1 MFSSEVYSA
10 MRKLFQL
17 FSTKTLRIQEHVS
30 LFTACLL
37 LVSPHPKPLKSGE
50 KPETCTIPQ
59 SLHFFPLQI
68 CFQLVAIGLK
78 EYNGNWLISNASW
91 TIKILGDFGAHNA
104 WHHTCESGPAK
115 RGGGEIPG
123 KSRYLVEG
131 MGVVFFWYIFC
142 LKWPVLNIDFDGFG
156 NTCSPQIF
164 RCVCWRGVFFC
175 GLSFKI
181 SLFQQNKEVDFC
193 ISFSYGH
200 GQVKPSWRGWFLD
213 WRANLVRFLGYST
226 Y

>member
-50 KPETCTIPQ
+50 QPETCTIPQ

-78 EYNGNWLISNASW
+78 EYNGNWLIRKASW

-115 RGGGEIPG
+115 RGGSEIPG
-123 KSRYLVEG
+123 YLG
-131 MGVVFFWYIFC
+131 ISWKAWVFFFLIH
-142 LKWPVLNIDFDGFG
+142 VLFEN
-156 NTCSPQIF
+156 
-164 RCVCWRGVFFC
+164 
-175 GLSFKI
+175 GL
-181 SLFQQNKEVDFC
+181 L
-193 ISFSYGH
+193 
-200 GQVKPSWRGWFLD
+200 
-213 WRANLVRFLGYST
+213 
-226 Y
+226 